1 MLETAQKALAKSFPN
16 TSFPNFSQAL
26 MIVYIMYYDVSATHT
41 VVT

>member
-26 MIVYIMYYDVSATHT
+26 MIMYYDVSATHT